1 MCHIPLTLQVYD
13 LSVTS
18 GGRGDGGEVN
28 AERSAKPVIAIQD
41 YVALLDTFQETSGE
55 CLDVF
60 VVTKTVISSR
70 VCGDQHR
77 YFKQK
82 HDVI

>member
-1 MCHIPLTLQVYD
+1 M
-13 LSVTS
+13 
-18 GGRGDGGEVN
+18 
-28 AERSAKPVIAIQD
+28 IAVQD
-41 YVALLDTFQETSGE
+41 YVALLDTFKEISGE

-60 VVTKTVISSR
+60 VVTKPVISSR
-70 VCGDQHR
+70 VCGDQYR